1 MTFPQIAELV
11 AGARTAL
18 ILCSSPAPLS
28 LSCGHCVYIVTSS
41 PRDGWELLRHLG
53 KVGNVAT

>member
-1 MTFPQIAELV
+1 MTFPPNCPTDGINTVFLP
-11 AGARTAL
+11 
-18 ILCSSPAPLS
+18 CPSSL
-28 LSCGHCVYIVTSS
+28 LCGHCVYIVTSS